1 VERFSALT
9 EAALLAPENCV
20 IGITGG
26 EPTLYK
32 ERLHS
37 ENVGAT

>member
-1 VERFSALT
+1 MT
-9 EAALLAPENCV
+9 

-32 ERLHS
+32 EELFSFLQRAL
-37 ENVGAT
+37 AARPDLKAFTF